1 MNLVWREQREGVW
14 ELLLDAPGESNHEML
29 MASVVGPPVR
39 TICVI
44 RWWPSVEDCDM
55 ELVEGFDGSMDSAKA
70 YAAALVR
77 VG

>member
-1 MNLVWREQREGVW
+1 MNLVWRKQRKGVW
-14 ELLLDAPGESNHEML
+14 ELLLNAPGENNHEML

-39 TICVI
+39 PTCMI
-44 RWWPSVEDCDM
+44 RWWPSVEDCEM
-55 ELVEGFDGSMDSAKA
+55 QLIGFDGSLDDAKA